1 MGKVSV
7 NDMINTQ
14 MTNTGMTNLT
24 TSCIDIT
31 NNESISKRFGAL
43 FKFANITLSVSLT
56 LLIICI
62 AVSYPL
68 SHLFSMRLQVAS
80 HLMIIVS
87 ASVLKVAYVVRCIAQ
102 YEQHKQHKRVL

>member
-1 MGKVSV
+1 MGEVTV
-7 NDMINTQ
+7 NDMMNTQ
-14 MTNTGMTNLT
+14 MTNIGMTNIA

-31 NNESISKRFGAL
+31 NNESVSKRFGAL
-43 FKFANITLSVSLT
+43 FKFANIILSVSLA

-68 SHLFSMRLQVAS
+68 SHLFSMPLQVAS

-102 YEQHKQHKRVL
+102 YEQHKRVL